1 MPTKTEIVELYL
13 AAQNTRDETAIAA
26 AAEHIAP
33 DATLTSARGTVE
45 GKDAIVDRL
54 TSAPYAA
61 MLGTVTWSDPVDA
74 EGVVSTAC
82 DMPENPM
89 GAKSMSLTF
98 TFGDGGSG
106 HDKVTGITMAMQT

>member
-13 AAQNTRDETAIAA
+13 AAQNTRDAAAIAA

-33 DATLTSARGTVE
+33 AATLTSARGTVE

-61 MLGTVTWSDPVDA
+61 MLGTVTWSEPA
-74 EGVVSTAC
+74 EADGVVSTSC

-98 TFGDGGSG
+98 GFADDQISA
-106 HDKVTGITMAMQT
+106 ITMAMQT